1 MGGSSLECRER
12 WLKPIDV
19 LSLQSLRTLLHFELY
34 LRTFIQ
40 AAVTVGLDG
49 LKMNEDIVAT
59 GTLDKSITFG
69 GIKPL
74 HNTFFF
80 HYELS

>member
-1 MGGSSLECRER
+1 MHE
-12 WLKPIDV
+12 
-19 LSLQSLRTLLHFELY
+19 H
-34 LRTFIQ
+34 
-40 AAVTVGLDG
+40 
-49 LKMNEDIVAT
+49 IVAT
-59 GTLDKSITFG
+59 GTLDESITFG